1 MLNFAGQDIQKG
13 TFVVQIARTNQGI
26 VRRVGVVLGVEATP
40 EGSRLRTAWHDQ
52 EVEDTSV
59 SESVVSLDN
68 LVRVDPNS
76 LPNTTRY
83 PLEYA
88 LLRGRAAL

>member
-1 MLNFAGQDIQKG
+1 MLNFAGQDIHKG

-26 VRRVGVVLGVEATP
+26 VRRVGVVLGVEATD
-40 EGSRLRTAWHDQ
+40 EGSRFRTAWSDP

-59 SESVVSLDN
+59 SESIVSLDN
-68 LVRVDPNS
+68 LVRIDPNTI
-76 LPNTTRY
+76 PNTVRY

>member
-1 MLNFAGQDIQKG
+1 MLNFAGQDIRPG
-13 TFVVQIARTNQGI
+13 HFVVQIARTNQGI
-26 VRRVGVVLGVEATP
+26 VRRTGVVLGVEATS
-40 EGSRLRTAWHDQ
+40 EGSRLRIAWSDP

-68 LVRVDPNS
+68 LVLIDPNS
-76 LPNTTRY
+76 IPNTVRY

>member
-1 MLNFAGQDIQKG
+1 MLNFAGQDILKG

-26 VRRVGVVLGVEATP
+26 VRRVGVVLGVEATD
-40 EGSRLRTAWHDQ
+40 EGSRLRTAWYDP

-68 LVRVDPNS
+68 LVRVHPET
-76 LPNTTRY
+76 LPSTTVT

>member
-1 MLNFAGQDIQKG
+1 MLNFAGQDITTG

-26 VRRVGVVLGVEATP
+26 VRRVGVVLGVNQTT
-40 EGSRLRTAWHDQ
+40 EGLRLRTAWHDP

-59 SESVVSLDN
+59 SESGVTLDN
-68 LVRVDPNS
+68 LVKVDPNS
-76 LPNTTRY
+76 LPNTVRY

-88 LLRGRAAL
+88 LLRGRASL